1 MFSVLWLVV
10 VLVVCVGWLCFDL
23 CCVALLCLLV
33 CVCWCYSVGGVVVCR
48 YSGVCIVL
56 TRVGWCVR
64 VHAVCCVV
72 SLFGVVVLLFLSFV
86 GGVLFSLCSVV
97 YCC

>member
-56 TRVGWCVR
+56 ARVGWCVR

-72 SLFGVVVLLFLSFV
+72 VVLVVVLLVHV
-86 GGVLFSLCSVV
+86 GVVLAVCVLRC
-97 YCC
+97 